1 MSDLLVGL
9 GIALIAEGLLWALV
23 PGFAAKCLAAVAALL
38 PAQVRASAWT
48 AVVAGLGIVWV
59 IRG

>member
-23 PGFAAKCLAAVAALL
+23 PGFAMKCLQVVASTS
-38 PAQVRASAWT
+38 PAQVRSSAWT
-48 AVVAGLGIVWV
+48 AVVTGLVIVWL